1 MKSENVNPL
10 ESCQGPALTV
20 DCMAQKLS
28 GIPEPPRIFRG
39 IIKPSLGCFFGP
51 AKSGK
56 TTLVENL
63 AFSIASGQKTFLGDE
78 INTESR
84 RVMIVSLEE
93 YCPSRTA
100 RNMRQMDG
108 FEKKYSPAPGWRNNV
123 FVVDDSFP
131 RYLTNEEHWELLDAE
146 ISRIQPE
153 FVALDSVTRTT
164 FQPIEDSTV
173 ANILMKRLRD
183 TTHKHNIALV
193 LIHHT
198 QKMDDRPLTISSM
211 AGSRV
216 IGQEMDFMIGVNRTT
231 QNVRYLKNVAFRY
244 WPDDSEYVHKFSIDS
259 NQMIVDEG
267 EVYESDMLVPAVS
280 STVLFNSDVILQN
293 HFHEMTGGDG
303 SVLVKTAELYGR
315 LVTTG
320 LMSRPTLHSGL
331 KRLETAGIIIKPEK
345 GCYRLNIPS

>member
-63 AFSIASGQKTFLGDE
+63 AFSIASGQKTFFGEE
-78 INTESR
+78 INTENR
-84 RVMIVSLEE
+84 RVFNVGLEE
-93 YCPSRTA
+93 YCRSRNA
-100 RNMRQMDG
+100 RNIRQMDA
-108 FEKKYSPAPGWRNNV
+108 FDRLYSPEPGWRENV
-123 FVVDDSFP
+123 FVVDDLFP
-131 RYLTNEEHWELLDAE
+131 RYLITEEHWDLLDAE
-146 ISRIQPE
+146 IARIQPAL
-153 FVALDSVTRTT
+153 VTLDSLTRTT
-164 FQPIEDSTV
+164 IDSIEDSSVST
-173 ANILMKRLRD
+173 ILMKRLRD
-183 TTHKHNIALV
+183 LTHKHNIVLI

-216 IGQEMDFMIGVNRTT
+216 IGQEMEFMIGVNRTT
-231 QNVRYLKNVAFRY
+231 QNVRYLKDVAYRF
-244 WPDDSEYVHKFSIDS
+244 WPDDSQFVNKFSIDF
-259 NQMIVDEG
+259 NQIIVDEG
-267 EVYESDMLVPAVS
+267 EVYESEILSAAVS
-280 STVLFNSDVILQN
+280 ATGLSNNEVLLQD
-293 HFHEMTGGDG
+293 HFHEITGGDG

-331 KRLETAGIIIKPEK
+331 KRLETAGMIIKPEK
-345 GCYRLNIPS
+345 GCYRLNTPS